1 MLVLFDL
8 DDTLINGDCAK
19 LWINFC
25 VEKKILNEAA
35 LEKNEAFKEQYKNN
49 SLDMSEFMHFFLE
62 SVKNKHKDE
71 VDKLVAEFIKK
82 HIKPFKEALELVKS
96 YKDERKI
103 IISASADFLVKKIA
117 KIFDIDEVV
126 AINCE
131 LIADKFSG
139 KTKGVYS
146 FKDGKVL
153 RLKQYLGK
161 DYENLI
167 TNSIFYSDSINDL
180 PLLESVKKPVVC
192 NGDEKLLQ
200 IARQRGYEILNFKT

>member
-25 VEKKILNEAA
+25 VEKKILAKLA

-62 SVKNKHKDE
+62 SVKDKSLKE
-71 VDKLVAEFIKK
+71 VNFLVSEFIKK
-82 HIKPFKEALELVKS
+82 DIKPFKEALELVKS

-117 KIFDIDEVV
+117 KIFDIKEVL
-126 AINCE
+126 AIECE
-131 LIADKFSG
+131 ALQGVFSG
-139 KTKGVYS
+139 KSKGIYS
-146 FKDGKVL
+146 FKEGKVL

-161 DYENLI
+161 DYESLI
-167 TNSIFYSDSINDL
+167 KKSIFYSDSINDL
-180 PLLESVKKPVVC
+180 PLLEAVKKAVIC
-192 NGDEKLLQ
+192 NGDERLLQ
-200 IARQRGYEILNFKT
+200 IAGKRGYEILNFKA

>member
-49 SLDMSEFMHFFLE
+49 SLDMSEFVHFFLE
-62 SVKNKHKDE
+62 SVKDKSLKE
-71 VDKLVAEFIKK
+71 VNFLVAEFIKK
-82 HIKPFKEALELVKS
+82 DIKPFKEALELVKS

-117 KIFDIDEVV
+117 KIFDIDEVI

-161 DYENLI
+161 DYESLI

-200 IARQRGYEILNFKT
+200 IARQRGYEILNFKA

>member
-1 MLVLFDL
+1 M
-8 DDTLINGDCAK
+8 A
-19 LWINFC
+19 
-25 VEKKILNEAA
+25 
-35 LEKNEAFKEQYKNN
+35 
-49 SLDMSEFMHFFLE
+49 
-62 SVKNKHKDE
+62 
-71 VDKLVAEFIKK
+71 
-82 HIKPFKEALELVKS
+82 
-96 YKDERKI
+96 
-103 IISASADFLVKKIA
+103 
-117 KIFDIDEVV
+117 IDEVI

-161 DYENLI
+161 DYESLI

-200 IARQRGYEILNFKT
+200 IARQRGYEILNFKA

>member
-62 SVKNKHKDE
+62 SVKDKSLQE
-71 VDKLVAEFIKK
+71 VNFLVAEFIKK
-82 HIKPFKEALELVKS
+82 DIKPFKEALELVKS

-117 KIFDIDEVV
+117 KIFDIDEVI

-139 KTKGVYS
+139 KTKGIYS
-146 FKDGKVL
+146 FKEGKVL

-161 DYENLI
+161 DYESLI
-167 TNSIFYSDSINDL
+167 KKSIFYSDSINDL
-180 PLLESVKKPVVC
+180 PLLESVKKLVVC

-200 IARQRGYEILNFKT
+200 IARQRGYEILNFKA

>member
-161 DYENLI
+161 DYESLI